1 MQLWYEQIVT
11 ETLPRDTIVTEKLLN
26 YASKF
31 FHIHNIITIEPGNDN
46 FQTHICMGMNGI
58 KSYMTKRKPFV
69 ETFCYAAIFHNFA
82 NATAEDS
89 IQIRKTF
96 GANVKKA
103 GMQKQHGE
111 LEERLLYLRTLC
123 YELMQQV
130 PALLQLLQQAYKEKK
145 TWLPFVWVE

>member
-46 FQTHICMGMNGI
+46 FQTRVCVGMNGI

-123 YELMQQV
+123 YELMQQE
-130 PALLQLLQQAYKEKK
+130 PALLQLLQQAYEEKK
-145 TWLPFVWVE
+145 TWFPFVWVE